1 MASYE
6 SVLQLIGGTPLLHLR
21 RLEEAERLG
30 GRVYAKLER
39 NNPGGSAKDRVALAM
54 LEEALCSGALRKGMP
69 IVEPTSGN
77 TGVGLAMV
85 CAYLGFELLLTM
97 PDSMSKERRD
107 LLAAYGARLVLTP
120 AEKGMQGA
128 VDEANRLV
136 KQRNGFCPSQ
146 FDNPANPAAHRATA
160 EEIFEDLQGE
170 VAALVACVGTGG
182 TLCGS
187 ARALK
192 ARIPDLW
199 TAAVE
204 PAESPLLS
212 GGQAGSH
219 GIQGIGANFIPGN
232 YDASVVDE
240 VLCVSTEEAGAFCRR
255 LAREEGLLCGI
266 SSGAAVCA
274 ALSLAGQERFA
285 GKNIVC
291 VLPDTGE
298 RYLSSG
304 VF

>member
-1 MASYE
+1 MARYE
-6 SVLQLIGGTPLLHLR
+6 SVLQLIGGTPLLRLR

-54 LEEALCSGALRKGMP
+54 LEEALRSGALRKGMP

-136 KQRNGFCPSQ
+136 KQLNGFCPSQ

-212 GGQAGSH
+212 GGQAGPH

>member
-1 MASYE
+1 MARYE
-6 SVLQLIGGTPLLHLR
+6 SVLQLIGGTPLLRLR

-54 LEEALCSGALRKGMP
+54 LEEALRSGALRKGMP

-136 KQRNGFCPSQ
+136 KQLNGFCPSQ

-199 TAAVE
+199 AAAVE

-212 GGQAGSH
+212 GGQAGPH

>member
-1 MASYE
+1 MARYE
-6 SVLQLIGGTPLLHLR
+6 SVLQLIGGTPLLRLR

-54 LEEALCSGALRKGMP
+54 LEEALRSGALRKGMP

-136 KQRNGFCPSQ
+136 KQLNGFCPSQ

-199 TAAVE
+199 AAAVE

-212 GGQAGSH
+212 GGQAGPH

-240 VLCVSTEEAGAFCRR
+240 VLCISTEEAGAFCRR

>member
-1 MASYE
+1 MARYE
-6 SVLQLIGGTPLLHLR
+6 SVLQLIGGTPLLRLR
-21 RLEEAERLG
+21 RLEEADRLG

-54 LEEALCSGALRKGMP
+54 LEEALRSGALRKGMP

-136 KQRNGFCPSQ
+136 KQLNGFCPSQ

>member
-1 MASYE
+1 MARYE
-6 SVLQLIGGTPLLHLR
+6 SVLQLIGGTPLLRLR

-54 LEEALCSGALRKGMP
+54 LEEALRSGALRKGMP

-136 KQRNGFCPSQ
+136 KQLNGFCPSQ

-212 GGQAGSH
+212 GGQAGPH

-240 VLCVSTEEAGAFCRR
+240 VLRVSTEEAGAFCRR

>member
-1 MASYE
+1 MARYE

-21 RLEEAERLG
+21 RLEEAEGLG

-54 LEEALCSGALRKGMP
+54 LEEALRSGALRKGMP

-136 KQRNGFCPSQ
+136 KQLNGFCPSQ

-212 GGQAGSH
+212 GGQAGPH

-274 ALSLAGQERFA
+274 ALGLAGQERFA
-285 GKNIVC
+285 DKNIVC

>member
-1 MASYE
+1 MARYE
-6 SVLQLIGGTPLLHLR
+6 SVLQLIGGTPLLRLR

-54 LEEALCSGALRKGMP
+54 LEEALRSGALRKGMP

-136 KQRNGFCPSQ
+136 KQLNGFCPSQ

-212 GGQAGSH
+212 GGQAGPH

-232 YDASVVDE
+232 DDASVVDE

>member
-6 SVLQLIGGTPLLHLR
+6 SVLQLIGGTPLLRLR

-54 LEEALCSGALRKGMP
+54 LEEALRSGALRKGMP

-136 KQRNGFCPSQ
+136 KQLNGFCPSQ

-160 EEIFEDLQGE
+160 KEIFEDLQGE

-187 ARALK
+187 ARSLK

-212 GGQAGSH
+212 GGQAGPH

>member
-199 TAAVE
+199 AAAVE

>member
-1 MASYE
+1 MARYE
-6 SVLQLIGGTPLLHLR
+6 SVLQLIGGTPLLRLR

-54 LEEALCSGALRKGMP
+54 LEEALRSGALRKGMP

-136 KQRNGFCPSQ
+136 KQLNGFCPSQ

-212 GGQAGSH
+212 GGQAGPH

-274 ALSLAGQERFA
+274 ALGLAGQERFE

>member
-1 MASYE
+1 MARYE
-6 SVLQLIGGTPLLHLR
+6 SVLQLIGGTPLLRLR

-54 LEEALCSGALRKGMP
+54 LEEALRSGALRKGMP

-192 ARIPDLW
+192 ARIPNLW
-199 TAAVE
+199 AAAVE

-212 GGQAGSH
+212 GGQAGPH

-240 VLCVSTEEAGAFCRR
+240 VLRVSTEEAGAFCRR

>member
-1 MASYE
+1 MARYE
-6 SVLQLIGGTPLLHLR
+6 SVLQLIGGTPLLRLR

-54 LEEALCSGALRKGMP
+54 LEEALRSGALRKGMP

-199 TAAVE
+199 AAAVE

-240 VLCVSTEEAGAFCRR
+240 VLCVSTEEAGVFCRR

-274 ALSLAGQERFA
+274 ALGLAGQERFV

>member
-1 MASYE
+1 MARYE
-6 SVLQLIGGTPLLHLR
+6 SVLQLIGGTPLLRLR

-54 LEEALCSGALRKGMP
+54 LEEALRSGALRKGMP

-136 KQRNGFCPSQ
+136 KQLNGFCPSQ

-192 ARIPDLW
+192 ARIPNLW
-199 TAAVE
+199 AAAVE

-212 GGQAGSH
+212 GGQAGPH

-240 VLCVSTEEAGAFCRR
+240 VLRVSTEEAGAFCRR

>member
-1 MASYE
+1 MARYE

-54 LEEALCSGALRKGMP
+54 LEEALRSGALRKGMP

-212 GGQAGSH
+212 GGQAGPH

>member
-1 MASYE
+1 MARYE
-6 SVLQLIGGTPLLHLR
+6 SVLQLIGGTPLLRLR

-54 LEEALCSGALRKGMP
+54 LEEALRSGALRKGMP

-136 KQRNGFCPSQ
+136 KQLNGFCPSQ

-212 GGQAGSH
+212 GGQAGPH

-240 VLCVSTEEAGAFCRR
+240 VLCISTEEAGAFCRR

>member
-1 MASYE
+1 MARYE
-6 SVLQLIGGTPLLHLR
+6 SVLQLIGGTPLLRLR
-21 RLEEAERLG
+21 RLEEAEGLG

-128 VDEANRLV
+128 VDEANCLV
-136 KQRNGFCPSQ
+136 KQLNGFCPSQ

-199 TAAVE
+199 AAAVE

-212 GGQAGSH
+212 GGQAGPH

-240 VLCVSTEEAGAFCRR
+240 VLRVSTEEAGAFCRR

-266 SSGAAVCA
+266 SSGSAVCA
-274 ALSLAGQERFA
+274 ALGLAGQERFA

>member
-1 MASYE
+1 MARYE
-6 SVLQLIGGTPLLHLR
+6 SVLQLIGGTPLLRLR

-54 LEEALCSGALRKGMP
+54 LEEALRSGALRKGMP

-170 VAALVACVGTGG
+170 VAALVVCVGTGG

-199 TAAVE
+199 AAAVE

-274 ALSLAGQERFA
+274 ALGLAGQERFA

>member
-1 MASYE
+1 MARYE
-6 SVLQLIGGTPLLHLR
+6 SVLQLIGGTPLLRLR
-21 RLEEAERLG
+21 RLEEADRLG

-54 LEEALCSGALRKGMP
+54 LEEALRSGALRKGMP

-187 ARALK
+187 ARSLK

-212 GGQAGSH
+212 GGQAGPH

>member
-1 MASYE
+1 MARYE
-6 SVLQLIGGTPLLHLR
+6 SVLQLIGGTPLLRLR
-21 RLEEAERLG
+21 RLEEADRLG

-54 LEEALCSGALRKGMP
+54 LEEALRSGALRKGMP

-136 KQRNGFCPSQ
+136 KQLNGFCPSQ

-212 GGQAGSH
+212 GGQAGPH